1 MGLMSGLM
9 GNASKVDVAEIQEEY
24 GKLLGVSEEMQH
36 AYKLTRDVFIFT
48 NRRLI
53 LVDKQG
59 MTGKKTEY
67 LSIPYKH
74 IIRFSVETAGSFDL
88 DAELKIWTSGSE
100 GFIEKQFSKSVN
112 IYEVQALLGEYVAAS

>member
-9 GNASKVDVAEIQEEY
+9 GNASKVDIAEIQEEFS
-24 GKLLGVSEEMQH
+24 KLLGTGEEMQH

-59 MTGKKTEY
+59 MTGKKTDY

-74 IIRFSVETAGSFDL
+74 IIRFAVETAGGFDL
-88 DAELKIWTSGSE
+88 DAELKIWTSGE
-100 GFIEKQFSKSVN
+100 GGFIEKQFSKSVN
-112 IYEVQALLGEYVAAS
+112 IYEVQALLAEYVAGA